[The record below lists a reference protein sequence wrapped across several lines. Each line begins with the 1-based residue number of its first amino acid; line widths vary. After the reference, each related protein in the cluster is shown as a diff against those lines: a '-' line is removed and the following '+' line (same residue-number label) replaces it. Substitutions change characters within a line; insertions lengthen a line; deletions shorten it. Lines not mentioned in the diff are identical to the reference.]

1 MNTKETETGKTECKG
16 SHRGDQQLTAPSA
29 YPENMNSMDNHHMH
43 LLTFVSQTYQ
53 SVLK

>member
-1 MNTKETETGKTECKG
+1 MNTKETEAGKTECKG

>member
-16 SHRGDQQLTAPSA
+16 SHRGDQQLTA
-29 YPENMNSMDNHHMH
+29 YPENMNSMDNYHMH